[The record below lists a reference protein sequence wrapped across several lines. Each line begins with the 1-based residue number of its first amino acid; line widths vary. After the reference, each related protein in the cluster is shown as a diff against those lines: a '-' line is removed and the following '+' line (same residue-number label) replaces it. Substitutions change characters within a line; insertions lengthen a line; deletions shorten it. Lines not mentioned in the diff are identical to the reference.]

1 MEEIDDLLSN
11 KWEREEIS
19 DRLLQAEL
27 RKDKL
32 RGYFNETI
40 YTYLRKTKKP
50 IGEIDLEDYNA
61 MTEWCN
67 PKQKQLFMEQFLKAL
82 KTNRGKSLQW
92 IKENNKS
99 ILLNQID

>member
-32 RGYFNETI
+32 RVYFNEMI

-50 IGEIDLEDYNA
+50 IGEIDLEDYNV

-67 PKQKQLFMEQFLKAL
+67 SKQKQLFMEQFLKAL